1 MSLQQRITVKQPTCS
16 NCGIYGHH
24 YRACIAPVTS
34 YGVIAF
40 RISDE
45 SWNQARLLSRQEH
58 DLNGLPEK
66 SIEFLL
72 IQRRDSIGFIEL
84 IRAKYKLTDL
94 PYICEQI
101 SGTTEKERQLLLT
114 KSFHDLW
121 IDLWGPM
128 NYGENKQ
135 YKQEYEQARIKFEAL
150 KQGFE
155 VDGVFYTLQSLLDTM
170 PTQWDTP
177 EWGFPKGRRN
187 VYENDQQCAMREFQ
201 EETGLLPSQY
211 RIFENIEPIRET
223 FFGNNKIHYCHI
235 YYLAWIPYT
244 VKLKMNPKSEIMIR
258 EVGNIGWFSIE
269 SSLRQIRSTNLE
281 KREILL
287 RASSLLKNLCPML
300 VGPVASTAA
309 VAGTFEQKEDTLF
322 NRNLTHVAAAATNDG
337 GGEQLHKSGGGSGG
351 GSGGATGTTGST
363 TRRISHPTSTTSDD
377 SNQWTQVRAKS
388 TAHSNL
394 TTGNFKFV
402 ED

>member
-1 MSLQQRITVKQPTCS
+1 MSTTQRNTIKQPTCS

-24 YRACIAPVTS
+24 YRSCIAPVTS
-34 YGVIAF
+34 YGIIAF
-40 RISDE
+40 RIPDE
-45 SWNQARLLSRQEH
+45 SWNQARLLSRHDH

-94 PYICEQI
+94 PYISEQI
-101 SGTTEKERQLLLT
+101 SGTTQKERINLLS

-135 YKQEYEQARIKFEAL
+135 YKQEYEQARVKFEAL

-155 VDGVFYTLQSLLDTM
+155 LDGVTYTLESLIATI
-170 PTQWDTP
+170 PIQWDTP

-223 FFGNNKIHYCHI
+223 FFGNNKIHYCHV

-244 VKLKMNPKSEIMIR
+244 VKLKLNQKSEIMLR

-269 SSLRQIRSTNLE
+269 ESLRQIRITNLE

-287 RASSLLKNLCPML
+287 RTSSLLKNLCPML
-300 VGPVASTAA
+300 VGPVASTASL
-309 VAGTFEQKEDTLF
+309 AGTFEQKEDVLF
-322 NRNLTHVAAAATNDG
+322 NRNLTHVSG
-337 GGEQLHKSGGGSGG
+337 GDQLHQSGGGRAESKGRN
-351 GSGGATGTTGST
+351 ATVASAA
-363 TRRISHPTSTTSDD
+363 SDD
-377 SNQWTQVRAKS
+377 ANQWTQVKPKF
-388 TAHSNL
+388 
-394 TTGNFKFV
+394 TTHNTHPTSNFKFV